1 MYDNKAPPWVYLI
14 LLLLLIVILLIGA
27 ELYEAIGTLT

>member
-1 MYDNKAPPWVYLI
+1 MVDKAPPWVYLI